1 MNARPSL
8 NAGAGSPKE
17 FLGDET
23 ERPAAEHDTEK
34 IMRQMWNKDV
44 CDGSG
49 CGRCPTCP
57 ASKEQE
63 SE

>member
-1 MNARPSL
+1 MPAHFPRVQL
-8 NAGAGSPKE
+8 R
-17 FLGDET
+17 LWTMDE
-23 ERPAAEHDTEK
+23 EHDTEK

>member
-1 MNARPSL
+1 MCARE
-8 NAGAGSPKE
+8 SP
-17 FLGDET
+17 LTVPAHSSRVQLRLWTMDE
-23 ERPAAEHDTEK
+23 EHDTEK